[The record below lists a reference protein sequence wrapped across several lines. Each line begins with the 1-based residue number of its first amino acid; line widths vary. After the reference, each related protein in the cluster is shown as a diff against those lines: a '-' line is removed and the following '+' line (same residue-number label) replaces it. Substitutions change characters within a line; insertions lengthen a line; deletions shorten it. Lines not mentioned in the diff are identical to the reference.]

1 MLELSGT
8 YNKAKVFTD
17 KVDETAIQQIIDL
30 CNQSFVK
37 ESKIRIM
44 PDTHAGAGCTIGT
57 TMTIQD
63 KIVPNLVG
71 VDIGCGME
79 VAIFDKNKDDIN
91 FDQLDT
97 IIRQFVPSGFRIRG
111 TKHDY
116 ATQIDYS
123 NIKAPITQNRAE
135 LSIGTLGGGNHFI
148 ELNELNDKQVALVI
162 HSGSRNLG
170 KEIATYYQQKAYE
183 ELMDNTA
190 QIESLIRQ
198 LKEEGRH
205 TEIQDVLSGMKRPTI
220 RKEFAYLQN
229 DSFTHY
235 MHDMKIAQT
244 FAALNRK
251 AMIQEITQHIGW
263 NIVDHFTTIH
273 NYIDMETNILRKG
286 AISAQKNERVIIPIN
301 MRDGSIIAYGKGNAD
316 WNYSAPHGAGRLMS
330 RSQAKKDVS
339 FEQFKQSMK
348 DVWSTSVSESTLDE
362 SPMAYKSLEDIVDNV
377 QDTIDI
383 AYVMK
388 PLYNFKATDS

>member
-1 MLELSGT
+1 
-8 YNKAKVFTD
+8 
-17 KVDETAIQQIIDL
+17 
-30 CNQSFVK
+30 
-37 ESKIRIM
+37 
-44 PDTHAGAGCTIGT
+44 
-57 TMTIQD
+57 
-63 KIVPNLVG
+63 
-71 VDIGCGME
+71 
-79 VAIFDKNKDDIN
+79 
-91 FDQLDT
+91 
-97 IIRQFVPSGFRIRG
+97 
-111 TKHDY
+111 
-116 ATQIDYS
+116 
-123 NIKAPITQNRAE
+123 
-135 LSIGTLGGGNHFI
+135 
-148 ELNELNDKQVALVI
+148 
-162 HSGSRNLG
+162 
-170 KEIATYYQQKAYE
+170 
-183 ELMDNTA
+183 
-190 QIESLIRQ
+190 
-198 LKEEGRH
+198 
-205 TEIQDVLSGMKRPTI
+205 
-220 RKEFAYLQN
+220 
-229 DSFTHY
+229 
-235 MHDMKIAQT
+235 
-244 FAALNRK
+244 
-251 AMIQEITQHIGW
+251 MIQEITQHIGW